1 MQPPTIAPLA
11 ARSLPFVLPS
21 SLARVLLGLLV
32 GSLLFGLLLLELP
45 AAPLGLGAEVWV
57 ADRDADELVGLD
69 GDGFLVRR
77 IHVRAPVALS
87 SAPGGPFVVS
97 AREAWALG
105 EHALWKLGLD
115 GRRLVPLA
123 AGLGP
128 VLDLETLPDGG
139 ALVVEFVAGG
149 ASRVLRTPGAGTGA
163 APVGGLA
170 TVVELT
176 GATCAAGRLAEGP
189 GALGLEILVGDEA
202 GGLSLVRDGEV
213 VAVRELG
220 GEVGDLAPGPGG
232 TWFALDLASR
242 RLVLLDRDLGLLWA
256 VDHGLA
262 ALELAPV
269 VGEER
274 VWLVDSTEPLVR
286 RYGPGGGLEVEAGMP
301 AADATG
307 ATDDG
312 QGGLWV
318 ASAGA
323 LLRLDVHGAVQPGQ
337 GGFGHLTDVSRTP

>member
-1 MQPPTIAPLA
+1 MHCEIATSRSSCSPSPASVA
-11 ARSLPFVLPS
+11 ARGPAAPPL
-21 SLARVLLGLLV
+21 RVLLEGGGLLARP
-32 GSLLFGLLLLELP
+32 GDCLGWGL
-45 AAPLGLGAEVWV
+45 
-57 ADRDADELVGLD
+57 
-69 GDGFLVRR
+69 
-77 IHVRAPVALS
+77 
-87 SAPGGPFVVS
+87 
-97 AREAWALG
+97 
-105 EHALWKLGLD
+105 
-115 GRRLVPLA
+115 
-123 AGLGP
+123 
-128 VLDLETLPDGG
+128 
-139 ALVVEFVAGG
+139 
-149 ASRVLRTPGAGTGA
+149 
-163 APVGGLA
+163 
-170 TVVELT
+170 
-176 GATCAAGRLAEGP
+176 EGP